1 MKEFF
6 KYVAATLV
14 GLIIYGIIQ
23 VVMFISCI
31 AGIAAAGAGSGTSGV
46 IKDNSVLVIKLDGN
60 ILDRT
65 SDTNPF
71 SSLMGNISQELSLD
85 DMVNAIEKAK
95 TSDEIKGIYIEAG
108 NVSAEPASYTALR
121 NALADFK
128 TSKKWIVS
136 YADNYSQGAYY
147 ISSVAD
153 KVWINPQGML
163 SWHGMGG
170 STQYLKGLLSKFGV
184 KMQVVKVGTY
194 KSATETYTEDHMSD
208 ANREQTMRYV
218 SGIWNTFIADVA
230 KSRNISKDSLNAY
243 ADRVM
248 DFESTDNLKKYKFI
262 DGVMYADQIK
272 VEIKKL
278 LGIKEKENIN
288 QVNIADAAAL
298 PSENANSKDKIAI
311 YYCEG
316 SIVQQPEQSVI
327 MGGESGIVGP
337 DVCRDIEELMND
349 ETVKAVVIRINSGG
363 GDAYASEQM
372 WHQIVSLKA
381 KKPVVVSMGG
391 MAASGGYYMGCGANW
406 IVAEPTT
413 LTGSI
418 GIFGVFPDASEL
430 ITEKLGVKFDEV
442 KTNKNST
449 MSVFSYARP
458 FNAEEQALLQKYIDR
473 GYALFKKRVADGR
486 HMSVDDV
493 EKIAQ
498 GHVWL
503 GEDAIKIKLVD
514 QLGSLNDAVKK
525 AATLSKVTEYSVE
538 KYPAPE
544 DWTASLMNMT
554 DNGTYLDEAMKA
566 TLGDLYGPFTFLKTL
581 NRQSPIQA
589 RMPNII
595 RFE

>member
-6 KYVAATLV
+6 KYVAATVV

-23 VVMFISCI
+23 TIMFVFCLI
-31 AGIAAAGAGSGTSGV
+31 GIAASGSSSTGV
-46 IKDNSVLVIKLDGN
+46 IKDNSVLVIKLNGT

-65 SDTNPF
+65 AETNPF
-71 SSLMGNISQELSLD
+71 AQFTGNISQELSLD
-85 DMVNAIEKAK
+85 DMVSAIEKAK
-95 TSDEIKGIYIEAG
+95 TSEKIKGIYIEAG
-108 NVSAEPASYTALR
+108 DVSAEPASYTALR
-121 NALADFK
+121 KALVDFK
-128 TSKKWIVS
+128 ASKKWIVS

-170 STQYLKGLLSKFGV
+170 STQYLKGLLDKFGV

-218 SGIWNTFIADVA
+218 MGIWNTFLADVS
-230 KSRNISKDSLNAY
+230 KSRNISTDSLNAY

-262 DGVMYADQIK
+262 DGVMYTDQIK
-272 VEIKKL
+272 AEIKKL
-278 LGIKEKENIN
+278 LNIKDKDEIN
-288 QVNIADAAAL
+288 QVAIADAAAI
-298 PSENANSKDKIAI
+298 PSDNVDNSNKIAV
-311 YYCEG
+311 YFCEG
-316 SIVQQPEQSVI
+316 SIVQQAEQGII
-327 MGGESGIVGP
+327 MGGNSGIVGP
-337 DVCRDIEELMND
+337 DVCRDIEKLMND
-349 ETVKAVVIRINSGG
+349 DAIKAVVIRINSGG

-372 WHQIVSLKA
+372 WHQIGALKA

-391 MAASGGYYMGCGANW
+391 MAASGGYYMSCGANW

-418 GIFGVFPDASEL
+418 GIFGVFPDASGL

-449 MSVFSYARP
+449 MSVFSYSRP

-514 QLGSLNDAVKK
+514 QLGNLNDAIAK
-525 AATLSKVTEYSVE
+525 AAQLAKLESYSTDR
-538 KYPAPE
+538 YPAPA
-544 DWTASLMNMT
+544 DWTANLMKMA
-554 DNGTYLDEAMKA
+554 DKGTYLDEAMQA
-566 TLGDLYGPFTFLKTL
+566 TLGDFYAPFTFLKTL
-581 NRQSPIQA
+581 DKQSPMQA
-589 RMPNII
+589 RMPYII
-595 RFE
+595 KFE